1 MSNWY
6 EEASANDA
14 PKSEGVLPELVR
26 LEYRSGKPIPAN
38 LAKRVTTEEIL
49 EQFNAGEVGFSF
61 WSKEKESSVIVKEF
75 QLVIVG
81 SIFRVTT
88 FTGGDKNVPNYQS
101 SPVISIKNDQM
112 TLYCDGVKIDE
123 GLYAD
128 IKHRLGA
135 ESRAHRYLILYSP
148 RTKKLSSIKMS
159 YIVDMGV
166 RRAFYRLQGGSL
178 TKLTKKALDSVN
190 LWNITG
196 DEDKHYV
203 LVYNGVEAV
212 DPDGLNWEQGKE
224 KYIAPVFT
232 IGKVTPMFNDYGE
245 ILSAKQ
251 SYMGI
256 MEDRIAAKSGKAVQE
271 AMGAL
276 AKSLSKDESSV
287 PAHVQNPSSPSPID
301 DLKSRLN
308 MSVESNFDADMDS
321 DLPF

>member
-1 MSNWY
+1 MSQWF
-6 EEASANDA
+6 EEASSQDA
-14 PKSEGVLPELVR
+14 PSSGSTLPELIR

-101 SPVISIKNDQM
+101 SPVISIKNDPM
-112 TLYCDGVKIDE
+112 TLYCDGVKVAE

-159 YIVDMGV
+159 YIVDMGI
-166 RRAFYRLQGGSL
+166 RRAFYSLQGGNLS
-178 TKLTKKALDSVN
+178 KLTKNALDFVN

-196 DEDKHYV
+196 DEAKHYV
-203 LVYNGVEAV
+203 LVYNSVESV

-232 IGKVTPMFNDYGE
+232 IGKVTPAFPDYGE
-245 ILSAKQ
+245 ILSTKE

-256 MEDRIAAKSGKAVQE
+256 LESRIASKSGKPMQEMPAVRE
-271 AMGAL
+271 IPEVD
-276 AKSLSKDESSV
+276 SED
-287 PAHVQNPSSPSPID
+287 PAVVYNE
-301 DLKSRLN
+301 LKSRLGLT
-308 MSVESNFDADMDS
+308 VEAKAEKIDD